1 MTLYLSA
8 CTVTVRPLLI
18 LKEIRTNNAM
28 RINCTP
34 PWHYVEEAAEV
45 HVGCL
50 EPSSDNYV
58 YLHNQIHGSDI
69 SNAFITLLLF
79 FTKSRNSLQNCS
91 WPTLSHSLNSWAMWI
106 FMDGSTN
113 SCGEFGECCVH
124 LSEMWELASELTCA
138 KFATWHLLPAPNCQV
153 YKWKVDVLV
162 VYCPSLIL
170 LDTISVPTVAEQ
182 CG

>member
-91 WPTLSHSLNSWAMWI
+91 RLTLSRLSNLHFVQIRYKSEGHGFHSRWRHWNFSLTKS
-106 FMDGSTN
+106 FRPHYGHEVD
-113 SCGEFGECCVH
+113 F
-124 LSEMWELASELTCA
+124 ASNRNEYQKYFLGVMA
-138 KFATWHLLPAPNCQV
+138 AGA
-153 YKWKVDVLV
+153 
-162 VYCPSLIL
+162 
-170 LDTISVPTVAEQ
+170 
-182 CG
+182 